1 MYHRK
6 NRIFPAPFLITS
18 FLGLFVT
25 NLTIA
30 QVKAPQ
36 ITPLSPN
43 AAALW
48 KYAELPVNLYTGIP
62 SISIPIYEIK
72 SGGLT
77 VPISLSYHA
86 GGIRYEEQAS
96 WVGLGWTLNHG
107 GAINRNVKG
116 VADERGVLHPNN
128 QFTTNVTTCDYN
140 YFQNVLNKTIDAESD
155 EFSFSIPGKSGRFVF
170 DPVTKQQIM
179 IPYDPTKF
187 TYTHVPNGNLGSLT
201 NLQLV
206 DESGTNYK
214 FGTTETTTGG
224 AGIYTEE
231 NYPSTWL
238 LTEMKSADETKT
250 ITFNYAPGDSWVQK
264 LSSTQSISVIDQST
278 GYAQLDEFNQIVCS
292 APPSPQISSPS
303 TTSLNYLTNTQYIS
317 EILFENG
324 KIQFVQSTSYRTD
337 LYNQQR
343 SLEYVRIFSKEGT
356 TYKLIKSVKLFY
368 SYFQRMDTPAQS
380 VDWKLK
386 LDKVEMLDALGN
398 TIDNYNLEYNTN
410 YFTTENAEFARR
422 LLGVL

>member
-1 MYHRK
+1 MYQERTK
-6 NRIFPAPFLITS
+6 IFLLRLLLRL
-18 FLGLFVT
+18 FLGLFVS
-25 NLTIA
+25 NLTMA

-48 KYAELPVNLYTGIP
+48 KYAEFPVNIYTGIP
-62 SISIPIYEIK
+62 SISIPIYEVK
-72 SGGLT
+72 SGSLS

-86 GGIRYEEQAS
+86 GGNRYEDQAS
-96 WVGLGWTLNHG
+96 WVGLAGIEPG

-140 YFQNVLNKTIDAESD
+140 YFQTVLNKTNDVESD

-170 DPVTKQQIM
+170 DPVTKQPIM
-179 IPYDPTKF
+179 IPYDPMKF

-250 ITFNYAPGDSWVQK
+250 ISFNYAPATPGFKSCQVRSQF
-264 LSSTQSISVIDQST
+264 LLLINQLAMQSMTCSTN
-278 GYAQLDEFNQIVCS
+278 L
-292 APPSPQISSPS
+292 
-303 TTSLNYLTNTQYIS
+303 
-317 EILFENG
+317 
-324 KIQFVQSTSYRTD
+324 FVQR
-337 LYNQQR
+337 LH
-343 SLEYVRIFSKEGT
+343 LH
-356 TYKLIKSVKLFY
+356 KSAAHQPL
-368 SYFQRMDTPAQS
+368 A
-380 VDWKLK
+380 
-386 LDKVEMLDALGN
+386 
-398 TIDNYNLEYNTN
+398 
-410 YFTTENAEFARR
+410 
-422 LLGVL
+422 